1 MHDTSEMNVKRFFN
15 TYTKNQSGN
24 TDYTILEIGSFS
36 DHSGYLPRH
45 SAPNG
50 TKFIGV
56 DFIEGNNV
64 DIVLK
69 DEYKLPFDNESI
81 DCVISSSCFEHA
93 EFFWMS
99 YLEIMRVLKPSGLFY
114 MCAPSNGVFHRYPVD
129 CWRFYPDSA
138 NALVRWGNRN
148 GFNSILLE
156 QYTSLRVSD
165 IWEDYVCVFLKHR
178 ESLNLYPSRI
188 LESKESF
195 GYKNGS
201 VYPNLEFKN
210 IDGF

>member
-1 MHDTSEMNVKRFFN
+1 MNVKRFFN
-15 TYTKNQSGN
+15 TYTKNQTGN
-24 TDYTILEIGSFS
+24 KNYTILEIGSYS

-45 SAPNG
+45 SAPIG

-56 DFIEGNNV
+56 DFIKGNNV
-64 DIVLK
+64 DVVLT

-114 MCAPSNGVFHRYPVD
+114 MWAPSNGVFHRYPVD

-156 QYTSLRVSD
+156 QYTSLKVSD
-165 IWEDYVCVFLKHR
+165 IWEDYVCVFLKHKG
-178 ESLNLYPSRI
+178 SLNEHPNRI
-188 LESKESF
+188 LEANEPF

-201 VYPNLEFKN
+201 VYPNSEFIN
-210 IDGF
+210 LNGF